1 MSEEL
6 SSSQQGEK
14 GRLSE
19 LALLLLGLCAKVA
32 LAGARCA
39 SSFLVSMLPCHT
51 DDRFSQEVPAPML
64 GYGQGLPLKVVDD
77 SCHVTFRH
85 HCGHSS
91 DGRG

>member
-6 SSSQQGEK
+6 SSSQQGER

-39 SSFLVSMLPCHT
+39 SSFLVSIYLVTLMMGSLKRFQPPCW
-51 DDRFSQEVPAPML
+51 DMV
-64 GYGQGLPLKVVDD
+64 KV
-77 SCHVTFRH
+77 CP
-85 HCGHSS
+85 
-91 DGRG
+91 